1 MEGLPRKLP
10 PWRQPFY
17 LVCCQDGDFKME
29 IMDTQNFMAGV
40 LAALIPSMLF
50 VAWLIWR
57 ASVTE

>member
-1 MEGLPRKLP
+1 
-10 PWRQPFY
+10 
-17 LVCCQDGDFKME
+17 ME